1 MTSLITQMS
10 LKGIYEYFYKK
21 RRREKLDYILEPLQA
36 ISQLALLSYCPIGT
50 KLTIQDNILIIQQP
64 SLSQGITRY
73 FNEDSKEDLY
83 YLMNVFKR
91 LFTFY
96 AFMLD
101 DKLLKKLYDKLVIN
115 SINGIDKLLKTYTN
129 SDKVNVLHT
138 LQMYKVVLGNPD
150 FFHTNKM
157 GAEDINIDNIFN
169 EIVNIYDKE
178 EYLTIYNILIL
189 LDKYPENYQN
199 YISGI
204 NLIMEGKHKK
214 IKEWID
220 KNIAL

>member
-10 LKGIYEYFYKK
+10 LKGIYEYFSTK
-21 RRREKLDYILEPLQA
+21 RRREKLDYILEPFQA
-36 ISQLALLSYCPIGT
+36 VTQLALLSYCPIGT
-50 KLTIQDNILIIQQP
+50 KLTIHDNILIIQQP
-64 SLSQGITRY
+64 GLSQGISRY

-96 AFMLD
+96 AFMTE
-101 DKLLKKLYDKLVIN
+101 DKLLNKLYDKLIIN
-115 SINGIDKLLKTYTN
+115 AINGIDKLLKTYTN

-157 GAEDINIDNIFN
+157 GAEDVNIDNIFN
-169 EIVNIYDKE
+169 EIVNIYNKE
-178 EYLTIYNILIL
+178 EYLVIYNILLL
-189 LDKYPENYQN
+189 LDKYPENYQY

-204 NLIMEGKHKK
+204 NSIMESKNKK